1 VEGFEPPNGGIKTA
15 IVTSIINKLLKLL
28 TGGSPLVPLIPH
40 RCHQTC
46 HQPSGKRPS
55 YLARVG
61 PRRTIFCCPQ
71 T

>member
-46 HQPSGKRPS
+46 HQRSGKRPS
-55 YLARVG
+55 YLARLAA
-61 PRRTIFCCPQ
+61 RRTIFCCPQ